1 MTISRMGISSLMG
14 YRDGGGVDLA
24 EIGKNDETV
33 LNTAPP
39 QQGLASMLQ
48 LYSDVAIPDVQERAT
63 EYRNILSPLAV
74 QPSRPSFYDLASEL
88 GKGLLAQQQEKFSSI
103 GRGVA
108 FGFTSFSDKEKAKRK
123 AYEKEARAL
132 ALKATE
138 LALGDVREGKNN
150 FTKLLSDQIIKTY
163 DPDIGTA
170 VELVK
175 VNDDGSKDY
184 KTLGS
189 KQVSEIN
196 KLNGLGYNKVTS
208 GGLTVN
214 TGDTGGSGL
223 EDYFKDAGKNLAT
236 NDAEYDK
243 DLKLANDS
251 DLLLQLYREKIAPLP
266 DSAFGIVPSNLVP
279 IRNIMTS
286 IPGLQGLVDKNAI
299 GTLESINNL
308 TINLAMM
315 TVQKTKGPISDT
327 EMRLFIGSI
336 PSMAQTKAGVY
347 NTLDLMS
354 KLNSQIIAFSDAR
367 ATAKD
372 QIIRQAIADG
382 DNASTVGDKLVKWE
396 IEWRKN
402 NPVFSEEENAFIN
415 ENFIQAQKDP
425 DLKSM
430 GDYAIDKVL
439 TNTVFPT
446 KKESKTSVNVEDMSD
461 EELQEYIESLQ

>member
-1 MTISRMGISSLMG
+1 
-14 YRDGGGVDLA
+14 
-24 EIGKNDETV
+24 
-33 LNTAPP
+33 
-39 QQGLASMLQ
+39 
-48 LYSDVAIPDVQERAT
+48 
-63 EYRNILSPLAV
+63 
-74 QPSRPSFYDLASEL
+74 
-88 GKGLLAQQQEKFSSI
+88 
-103 GRGVA
+103 
-108 FGFTSFSDKEKAKRK
+108 
-123 AYEKEARAL
+123 
-132 ALKATE
+132 
-138 LALGDVREGKNN
+138 LGDVREGKNN

-175 VNDDGSKDY
+175 INEDGSKDY

-189 KQVSEIN
+189 KQVGEIN
-196 KLNGLGYNKVTS
+196 KLNGQGYNKVTS

-236 NDAEYDK
+236 NDAGYDK

-251 DLLLQLYREKIAPLP
+251 ELLLQLYRQKIAPLP

-286 IPGLQGLVDKNAI
+286 IPGLKGLVDKNKV

-354 KLNSQIIAFSDAR
+354 KLNEQIIAFSNAR

-372 QIIRQAIADG
+372 EIIKQAIADG
-382 DNASTVGDKLVKWE
+382 DNASTVGDKLTQWE
-396 IEWRKN
+396 IQWRKDN
-402 NPVFSEEENAFIN
+402 RVFSEEEDAFIN
-415 ENFIQAQKDP
+415 KNYIQSQANP
-425 DLKSM
+425 DLKAM

-439 TNTVFPT
+439 TNSVFPT
-446 KKESKTSVNVEDMSD
+446 KKESKTSVNVEEMTT